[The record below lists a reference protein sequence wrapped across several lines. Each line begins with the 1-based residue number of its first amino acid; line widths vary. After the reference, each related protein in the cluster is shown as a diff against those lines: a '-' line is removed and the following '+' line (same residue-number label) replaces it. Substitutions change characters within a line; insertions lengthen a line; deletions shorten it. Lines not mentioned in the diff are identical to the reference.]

1 MRSVKAAV
9 LGVHASSW
17 PVPGEGR
24 VAAPKGDGMEPDP
37 FVASV
42 KPEARGE
49 YLT

>member
-1 MRSVKAAV
+1 M
-9 LGVHASSW
+9 HASSL

-24 VAAPKGDGMEPDP
+24 VAAPRGDGMQPDLY
-37 FVASV
+37 VASV